1 MLGTGRLAAA
11 RDRPRLAAGVS
22 DALRADESPTDA
34 AGRKLA
40 LLRAAVQ
47 QVLDDEESGESGW
60 GPDITMVTVLREAM
74 EASA

>member
-1 MLGTGRLAAA
+1 
-11 RDRPRLAAGVS
+11 VS
-22 DALRADESPTDA
+22 DAAGAAESPTEA

-40 LLRAAVQ
+40 VLRAAVQ